1 MSNSLD
7 GLRIIVV
14 EDNALNRE
22 IIERLLEDRGVI
34 FESVENGQ
42 EAVEQYQKQG
52 NGYYDAILM
61 DIQMPV
67 INGLEATKKI
77 RSLEQADAA
86 DIPIIAMTANAFQE
100 DRDAARDAGMNAH
113 LSKPVN
119 IDQIQKVICSEI
131 KKRKNNFQ
139 K

>member
-1 MSNSLD
+1 
-7 GLRIIVV
+7 
-14 EDNALNRE
+14 
-22 IIERLLEDRGVI
+22 
-34 FESVENGQ
+34 
-42 EAVEQYQKQG
+42 
-52 NGYYDAILM
+52 
-61 DIQMPV
+61 MPV
-67 INGLEATKKI
+67 MNGLEATKKI

>member
-1 MSNSLD
+1 M
-7 GLRIIVV
+7 
-14 EDNALNRE
+14 
-22 IIERLLEDRGVI
+22 
-34 FESVENGQ
+34 
-42 EAVEQYQKQG
+42 EQYQKQG

-67 INGLEATKKI
+67 MNGLEATKKI

>member
-1 MSNSLD
+1 
-7 GLRIIVV
+7 
-14 EDNALNRE
+14 
-22 IIERLLEDRGVI
+22 
-34 FESVENGQ
+34 
-42 EAVEQYQKQG
+42 
-52 NGYYDAILM
+52 M
-61 DIQMPV
+61 DIKMPV
-67 INGLEATKKI
+67 MNGLEATKKI

-131 KKRKNNFQ
+131 EKRKNNFQ

>member
-1 MSNSLD
+1 
-7 GLRIIVV
+7 
-14 EDNALNRE
+14 
-22 IIERLLEDRGVI
+22 
-34 FESVENGQ
+34 
-42 EAVEQYQKQG
+42 
-52 NGYYDAILM
+52 M

-67 INGLEATKKI
+67 MNGLEATKKI

-131 KKRKNNFQ
+131 EKRKNNFQ